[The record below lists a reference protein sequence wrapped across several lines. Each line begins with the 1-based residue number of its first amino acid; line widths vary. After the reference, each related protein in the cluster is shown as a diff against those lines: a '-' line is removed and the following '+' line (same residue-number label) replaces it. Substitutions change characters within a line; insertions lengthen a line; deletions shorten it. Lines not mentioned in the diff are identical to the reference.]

1 MRIYSFF
8 ALLIALLAVS
18 CQQEADMQKTANGFE
33 YIMHVSA
40 GGEKPA
46 PGDYVRFHA
55 YMRNGDSTIYNT
67 RTQGG
72 GELPVLQ
79 IPVSEGPNRQPSPVE
94 DLLRE
99 MGVGDSATV
108 LINIDTLPEKPP
120 GFENTS
126 IVYYDLV
133 TVSIQS
139 NEEYMAEQSEKMQ
152 ELQAEQSKLSGRLPE
167 VEALINS
174 TLQAYQAGTL
184 GNDLKTTPS
193 GLKYVIHEA
202 GQGSTVGSGDM
213 VAVHYYGM
221 LTDGTRFDDSFS
233 RGKPIEFPLG
243 VGQVIPGWDEGI
255 GLLKEGAK
263 ATLFIP
269 SELGYGQAGSPPV
282 IPPDAE
288 LVFYVERN

>member
-40 GGEKPA
+40 DGEKPA

-79 IPVSEGPNRQPSPVE
+79 IPVSDGPNRQPSPVE

-126 IVYYDLV
+126 IIYYDLV

-139 NEEYMAEQSEKMQ
+139 NEAYMAEQSEKMQ

-174 TLQAYQAGTL
+174 TLQAYQAGSL
-184 GNDLKTTPS
+184 GDDLQTTPS

-202 GQGSTVGSGDM
+202 GQGSTVASGDM
-213 VAVHYYGM
+213 VSVHYYGM

-269 SELGYGQAGSPPV
+269 SELGYGEAGSPPV
-282 IPPDAE
+282 IPADAE